1 MKPFVNNKTEF
12 STKQILQEVGLRD
25 TDGQFGSAIINFVPG
40 LHSVFGILSLLC
52 LTLRVIPIETDDIF
66 CICFSFIYLF
76 ENCGCDCK

>member
-12 STKQILQEVGLRD
+12 STKQTLQEVGLRD

-40 LHSVFGILSLLC
+40 LHSKPFLPY
-52 LTLRVIPIETDDIF
+52 TRVIPIETETDDIF

-76 ENCGCDCK
+76 EACGCDCK